1 MQALS
6 YDYIIVGAGSCGTR
20 RSEFSTLILRLP
32 AIHQKLINCG
42 AEPSMSSVG
51 MNALVPELAD
61 LDARQVERRPE
72 NDELKIVNQIF
83 RQSGRYA
90 GDGIGSACHERGSD
104 ETGHPDLH
112 MVLVQLANQDLLEYL
127 MHGMPRV

>member
-1 MQALS
+1 
-6 YDYIIVGAGSCGTR
+6 
-20 RSEFSTLILRLP
+20 
-32 AIHQKLINCG
+32 
-42 AEPSMSSVG
+42 MSSVG

-72 NDELKIVNQIF
+72 NGELKIVNHIF
-83 RQSGRYA
+83 RESGRYA

-112 MVLVQLANQDLLEYL
+112 MVLVQLASQDLLEYL

>member
-1 MQALS
+1 
-6 YDYIIVGAGSCGTR
+6 
-20 RSEFSTLILRLP
+20 
-32 AIHQKLINCG
+32 
-42 AEPSMSSVG
+42 MSSVG

-72 NDELKIVNQIF
+72 NGELKIVNQIF
-83 RQSGRYA
+83 RQSGWYA

-112 MVLVQLANQDLLEYL
+112 MVLVQLASQDLLEYL
-127 MHGMPRV
+127 MHGMPVFEKVTMMWRSRRKASGSDRFRIRGWPLRTTLT